1 MEAALLGLFMLS
13 ACVFGVL
20 LEHPASPAREA
31 IEEAAVRRALAG
43 VAMGAT
49 LVALVY
55 SSWGRRSGA
64 HLNPSVT
71 LTFLSLGK
79 IGRWDA
85 VFYIAAQFAG
95 GAGGVFLSWLLIGE
109 PLAHTAINY
118 AATVPGDGGALAA
131 LAGEAVI
138 SFLMMSAVLTISNAP
153 NLSRYTG
160 WFAGALLAAFI
171 TVEAPLSGVSLN
183 PARTVG
189 SALFAGEWPAMW
201 VYFTAPPLAM
211 LAAGQ
216 FYRLRR
222 GTARVFC
229 AKLDH
234 RNRAR
239 CIFRCNFGAIDVQQ

>member
-1 MEAALLGLFMLS
+1 MEAALLGLFMVS

-20 LEHPASPAREA
+20 LEHPSSPVREELESA
-31 IEEAAVRRALAG
+31 LARRALG
-43 VAMGAT
+43 GLAMGAT

-55 SSWGRRSGA
+55 SPWGRRSGA
-64 HLNPSVT
+64 HMNPSVT

-79 IGRWDA
+79 VERWDA

-95 GAGGVFLSWLLIGE
+95 GAAGVWISGLLIGE
-109 PLAHTAINY
+109 PLAHTAVNF
-118 AATVPGDGGALAA
+118 AATVPGENGPIAA
-131 LAGEAVI
+131 FVAEIVI
-138 SFLMMSAVLTISNAP
+138 SLLMMTTVLTASNHAR
-153 NLSRYTG
+153 LSRYTG
-160 WFAGALLAAFI
+160 FFAGAMLALFV
-171 TVEAPLSGVSLN
+171 TFEAPLSGVSLN

-189 SALFAGEWPAMW
+189 SALAVGEWPAMW

-216 FYRLRR
+216 LYKMRR
-222 GTARVFC
+222 GAARVFC

-239 CIFRCNFGAIDVQQ
+239 CIFRCNFGAIDAQ